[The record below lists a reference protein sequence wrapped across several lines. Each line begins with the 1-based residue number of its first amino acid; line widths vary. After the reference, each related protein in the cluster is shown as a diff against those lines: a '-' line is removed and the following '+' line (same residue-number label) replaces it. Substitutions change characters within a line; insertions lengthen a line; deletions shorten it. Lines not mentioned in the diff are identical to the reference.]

1 MATGRVITALKRP
14 AERRRAASQRD
25 RQTAQTRARV
35 RLMVSITA
43 QDGAYRKGLLAA
55 AGLLSPEEAEI
66 IADLEG
72 HGLQVPQL
80 RDILHGGHVIIDN
93 PDLYENWRFEK
104 VSHLR
109 ISSHHR
115 DIDKKRWP
123 DIGMRGVLVREKL
136 HGRTA
141 QGTWL
146 QLEKTPAAF
155 GARKLPTVDDVRHL
169 LDYITYRVTRSNVGP
184 WGLSRWTERHPIYLS
199 PDLAVPV
206 QLSPPVAASLLT
218 ALRRIEAEGDITAV
232 SKDLA
237 QRFTPPRRADPAS
250 ELGQALSGHG
260 GRGLFGNSKVWVTKT
275 SSPAVA
281 AILRPPA
288 PPVADL
294 LRSHDE

>member
-1 MATGRVITALKRP
+1 MPPSRVLTALKQP
-14 AERRRAASQRD
+14 AQRHQAAVQLA
-25 RQTAQTRARV
+25 RQTAETRTRTQ
-35 RLMVSITA
+35 LLIDITA
-43 QDGAYRKGLLAA
+43 QDGAYRDGLLNAA
-55 AGLLSPEEAEI
+55 RQLSPEEAVI
-66 IADLEG
+66 IADLER

-80 RDILHGGHVIIDN
+80 RDILCGGHVIIDN
-93 PDLYENWRFEK
+93 PDLYQEWHFER

-115 DIDKKRWP
+115 DIDKKLYP
-123 DIGMRGVLVREKL
+123 DYGMRGVLVREKL

-141 QGTWL
+141 TGTWL

-155 GARKLPTVDDVRHL
+155 GSRKLPTVDDVRHL

-206 QLSPPVAASLLT
+206 QLSPPVAAALLT
-218 ALRRIEAEGDITAV
+218 ALRRIEAEGDTTAV

-237 QRFTPPRRADPAS
+237 QRFAPPRRSDPAS
-250 ELGQALSGHG
+250 ELGQALSDRG

-288 PPVADL
+288 PPVEDL
-294 LRSHDE
+294 FRSHGE